1 MRRSG
6 REVRQ
11 RIGHGPCGCRYGGRP
26 TGGRWV
32 VRSIR
37 AVRRHEGRR
46 GRLLDVLVEWEGEN
60 SDADLLDRTWRINGS
75 AGHVAYIVTIGS
87 YLSADLRADAR
98 KSEAEG
104 LYLGPRPVPAASR
117 SRRSRRA
124 ERRTRRGERNPTAH
138 SGEREREARGGLPAR
153 LRDPQHRIWDAD
165 TQIEQYGRSSVLL
178 D

>member
-1 MRRSG
+1 M
-6 REVRQ
+6 
-11 RIGHGPCGCRYGGRP
+11 
-26 TGGRWV
+26 

-98 KSEAEG
+98 KSEADGAVSWSAPGAGCESQSA
-104 LYLGPRPVPAASR
+104 LAA
-117 SRRSRRA
+117 
-124 ERRTRRGERNPTAH
+124 G
-138 SGEREREARGGLPAR
+138 
-153 LRDPQHRIWDAD
+153 
-165 TQIEQYGRSSVLL
+165 
-178 D
+178 